1 MAQKQKYFCEGR
13 FVLKWGHML
22 STYETSSNR
31 RHLKQLFM
39 YNKADEGTGI
49 QIKQILNSKIYN
61 NDNNNRKD

>member
-49 QIKQILNSKIYN
+49 
-61 NDNNNRKD
+61 